1 MILSKVLTSSELH
14 VCVHGYLTCVCKS
27 SGVHNIPQV
36 PQTPPCAHIRELSR
50 EKPCGNFQTP
60 TDAYM
65 REPTGL
71 RDVIKSE
78 LVETRKMI
86 FANQGG
92 VCNLAQMRK
101 IFSFCPFSLS
111 LALEELAL
119 KEGRGVRV
127 S

>member
-1 MILSKVLTSSELH
+1 
-14 VCVHGYLTCVCKS
+14 
-27 SGVHNIPQV
+27 
-36 PQTPPCAHIRELSR
+36 
-50 EKPCGNFQTP
+50 
-60 TDAYM
+60 M

-71 RDVIKSE
+71 RDVIKRE